1 MFSFFFIERKNKEGK
16 AETDRERRIVH
27 RWREMRSCRG
37 TKIPPL
43 EIPDKLESS
52 MTRLPRNRCAP
63 NLSSPFPLP
72 LPSIQVSRAATGA
85 THLCSLYALEIVAGA
100 RRFVLV
106 VFYPSARSQLHRF
119 APLIKL
125 DRRSPPIFHNIEIV
139 PGKCIGDFA
148 STGST
153 ALMRVF

>member
-1 MFSFFFIERKNKEGK
+1 
-16 AETDRERRIVH
+16 
-27 RWREMRSCRG
+27 
-37 TKIPPL
+37 
-43 EIPDKLESS
+43 

-63 NLSSPFPLP
+63 NLSSPLLPPFPS
-72 LPSIQVSRAATGA
+72 PSIQVSRAATGA

>member
-1 MFSFFFIERKNKEGK
+1 
-16 AETDRERRIVH
+16 
-27 RWREMRSCRG
+27 MRSCRG
-37 TKIPPL
+37 TKIPLL

-63 NLSSPFPLP
+63 NLPSPLP
-72 LPSIQVSRAATGA
+72 LPPSIQVSRAATGA

-100 RRFVLV
+100 RFVLV
-106 VFYPSARSQLHRF
+106 VFYPSVRSQLHRF

-125 DRRSPPIFHNIEIV
+125 DRRSLPSVFHNIEIV

-148 STGST
+148 SLPLPVP
-153 ALMRVF
+153 AVLRVNARFLNDPGRS